1 MKKIWEEMEE
11 AAFELSVLACCFPFL
26 FVILS
31 FFETGEPYNLLIFSA
46 FLMVGS
52 FLGSVLGII
61 LLFCNR
67 RKKSKKIYILS
78 MIPVFLFFVSMILP
92 VGYYP

>member
-1 MKKIWEEMEE
+1 MKKIWEELEE

-67 RKKSKKIYILS
+67 RKKCKKVYILS